1 MTQTEFLSVVSGV
14 KNSYKWTY
22 VNNQL
27 VGVAKY
33 GEDRGRT
40 FNPVTALCRTLR
52 AGVYPSTVNGTL
64 SAAKALG
71 LNEDLARAVVSQSNR
86 GHAQIV
92 RGKLLR
98 ALNV

>member
-1 MTQTEFLSVVSGV
+1 MTQTEFLSVIGGV
-14 KNSYKWTY
+14 KNSYSWTY
-22 VNNQL
+22 KDNKL

-33 GEDRGRT
+33 GQDKGRVY
-40 FNPVTALCRTLR
+40 NPITALCRTLR
-52 AGVYPSTVNGTL
+52 AGSYPATVNGTL

-71 LNEDLARAVVSQSNR
+71 ISEDLARAVVSQSNR